1 MRETFKRILRG
12 CLILSLLIIGW
23 LSSANVVEAKQST
36 KASDEPKVI
45 AIDPGYQ
52 QKAANGK
59 EPVGP
64 GAFKTTSGVISGNIG
79 EETQYAEYE
88 MNLDIARKLENILED
103 KGYTVILTR
112 YSSDVNI
119 SDSGRAM
126 MANTAEADIMVG
138 ITANSDGSLTD
149 NGVEIICQSEDNPYN
164 YGNYGRARLLSDAV
178 LGSIVQSTG
187 NSKGDVIEDDNRP
200 IINWSIV
207 PTTIIEVGSL
217 ANSADEEL
225 LVTDEYQEKIAEGI
239 AAGIES
245 YFTQK

>member
-1 MRETFKRILRG
+1 
-12 CLILSLLIIGW
+12 
-23 LSSANVVEAKQST
+23 
-36 KASDEPKVI
+36 
-45 AIDPGYQ
+45 
-52 QKAANGK
+52 
-59 EPVGP
+59 
-64 GAFKTTSGVISGNIG
+64 
-79 EETQYAEYE
+79 